1 MNNAIL
7 LTADEL
13 DALAPYVRNLD
24 AARSSYLRPDPIL
37 TRTAQAIYTAHA
49 GQPFDLP
56 RGGCGS
62 CTLDLYRIIARWV
75 DDTLAHNAARNAQIR
90 ASKPEAAP
98 TPKKGDKPAKTAK
111 KPAKK

>member
-37 TRTAQAIYTAHA
+37 TRTAQSIYTAHA

-75 DDTLAHNAARNAQIR
+75 DDTIAHNDARNAESR
-90 ASKPEAAP
+90 PSTTKPGKPSAK
-98 TPKKGDKPAKTAK
+98 TVKPAKSRK
-111 KPAKK
+111 K

>member
-1 MNNAIL
+1 MNNKIL

-24 AARSSYLRPDPIL
+24 AARSSYLRPDPAL
-37 TRTAQAIYTAHA
+37 TRSAQAIYTAHA

-62 CTLDLYRIIARWV
+62 CTLDLYRVIARWV
-75 DDTLAHNAARNAQIR
+75 DDTLAHNAARNAESRPSTHQ
-90 ASKPEAAP
+90 AEP
-98 TPKKGDKPAKTAK
+98 TPGKAVKPAKSRK
-111 KPAKK
+111 K